1 METLIRKLRLTQDYG
16 HTTVGADYAKEMLA
30 AGHALAMNAKNL
42 LDTVDQARIA
52 TANQADSNTA
62 TTMMTMMVTTTTT
75 AVGGDDGEADDGA
88 RAAAT
93 MAATTTKTTS
103 TAATALRIDED

>member
-52 TANQADSNTA
+52 SASE
-62 TTMMTMMVTTTTT
+62 
-75 AVGGDDGEADDGA
+75 GDASTLA
-88 RAAAT
+88 
-93 MAATTTKTTS
+93 
-103 TAATALRIDED
+103 TAATASLAAAALRIDED

>member
-1 METLIRKLRLTQDYG
+1 MTQDYG

-52 TANQADSNTA
+52 TANHADSNTA
-62 TTMMTMMVTTTTT
+62 TNMMTMMVTTTTT
-75 AVGGDDGEADDGA
+75 AVGGDDGEADAGA

-93 MAATTTKTTS
+93 MAATTTTIKTTS

>member
-16 HTTVGADYAKEMLA
+16 HTTVGADYAKEMVA

-52 TANQADSNTA
+52 TANHTDEALAKGVATSSSSSGSNLYT
-62 TTMMTMMVTTTTT
+62 
-75 AVGGDDGEADDGA
+75 
-88 RAAAT
+88 
-93 MAATTTKTTS
+93 AATT
-103 TAATALRIDED
+103 LRIDED

>member
-52 TANQADSNTA
+52 SAAE
-62 TTMMTMMVTTTTT
+62 
-75 AVGGDDGEADDGA
+75 GD
-88 RAAAT
+88 
-93 MAATTTKTTS
+93 TS
-103 TAATALRIDED
+103 TLATAATASLAAAALRIDED

>member
-52 TANQADSNTA
+52 TANHADSNTA
-62 TTMMTMMVTTTTT
+62 TNMMTMMVTTTTT

-88 RAAAT
+88 AAT
-93 MAATTTKTTS
+93 MAATTTTKTTS